1 MLRKENRRRSVHGRC
16 DRFSRN
22 VCGSQ
27 ILVHVD
33 PSGSTGAR
41 VAESYG
47 PLLPSGYPENYPASR
62 PCRGERRRGAHRPA
76 PLRTTHP
83 RVLLAPLRRRCVDS
97 LAMAARLK
105 CPACGQGGPL
115 VSHGMLPDG
124 DPDPYNDPQYE
135 PELMVPHFG
144 GNRSITWEHIRPSR
158 QILLTLLRRMRRAV
172 RKLEEDLGIGPDD
185 ET

>member
-1 MLRKENRRRSVHGRC
+1 
-16 DRFSRN
+16 
-22 VCGSQ
+22 
-27 ILVHVD
+27 
-33 PSGSTGAR
+33 
-41 VAESYG
+41 
-47 PLLPSGYPENYPASR
+47 
-62 PCRGERRRGAHRPA
+62 
-76 PLRTTHP
+76 
-83 RVLLAPLRRRCVDS
+83 
-97 LAMAARLK
+97 
-105 CPACGQGGPL
+105 
-115 VSHGMLPDG
+115 MLPDG